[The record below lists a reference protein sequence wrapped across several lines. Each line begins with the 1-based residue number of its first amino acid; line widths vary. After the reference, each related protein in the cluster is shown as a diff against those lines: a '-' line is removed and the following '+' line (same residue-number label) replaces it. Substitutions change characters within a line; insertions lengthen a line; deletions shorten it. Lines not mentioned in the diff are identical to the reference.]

1 MQWSKKLSDL
11 LYEQQHFK
19 CVPPPHTHTQEPGLH
34 MEVGGLTDST
44 TDHHTLPDLTLP
56 DLHHRETGSG
66 NTAHHSTRIGGREPG
81 NGRLKKRYG
90 YSSRE
95 QQYGDLS
102 PLKELSSG
110 GAWRPVAVADRVT

>member
-1 MQWSKKLSDL
+1 
-11 LYEQQHFK
+11 
-19 CVPPPHTHTQEPGLH
+19 

-56 DLHHRETGSG
+56 DLRHRETGSG

-81 NGRLKKRYG
+81 NGRQKKRYG

-95 QQYGDLS
+95 QQCGDLS

-110 GAWRPVAVADRVT
+110 GAWRPVAVADRVM